1 MKRAEPY
8 RRLYKMSKVARA
20 RLYLDRINQFWRL
33 PTCYRKMRAMKDCK
47 KSRLGLALDLLV
59 LFFSHKTFPNH
70 YGSCRLWSVK
80 KADWGYYYHFTLYS
94 PHHKARLQ
102 RDVQPYVYRILFD
115 DKFLCNM
122 HCKAIGIHTP
132 YTYGTIDPDQ
142 DYKAQIQSWIHVSPG
157 QALFIKPS
165 TGSGGRN
172 AAIAKKS
179 GDEIIV
185 RTMTRSTPLHDYVL
199 KEKSVVQEKISQDN
213 RMAAVSRSSVNTLR
227 LVTMLTKHGKAIVAK
242 AIIRFGVGE
251 AIVDNFGA
259 GGVAVGVDGETG
271 KLSQYGLDKKRN
283 RYLAHPTT
291 GIVFKDFVVPD
302 WERFFNAAIEV
313 QSAFRFYRLLGLD
326 VAMDENGEP
335 VVLEINASP
344 DLAGLEQIA
353 GPLLESQA
361 VLQAFG
367 DDDILVNRHQRRL
380 YTMLKSQS

>member
-1 MKRAEPY
+1 MKRTEPY
-8 RRLYKMSKVARA
+8 SRLYKRSKAARA
-20 RLYLDRINQFWRL
+20 RLYLDRVKQFLRL
-33 PTCYRKMRAMKDCK
+33 PACYRKMRGMKDCE

-59 LFFSHKTFPNH
+59 LFFSYKTFPNH

-122 HCKAIGIHTP
+122 HCKAIGIRTP
-132 YTYGTIDPDQ
+132 YTYGTIDPGQ
-142 DYKAQIQSWIHVSPG
+142 DYRAQIQSWLHASSG
-157 QALFIKPS
+157 QALFIKPII
-165 TGSGGRN
+165 GSGGRN

-179 GDEIIV
+179 GNDIIV
-185 RTMTRSTPLHDYVL
+185 RTMMRSTPLHDYVL
-199 KEKSVVQEKISQDN
+199 EEKSVVQEKISQDS

-227 LVTMLTKHGKAIVAK
+227 LVTMLTKHGEAIVAK
-242 AIIRFGVGE
+242 ALIRFGVGE

-259 GGVAVGVDGETG
+259 GGVAIGVDCETG
-271 KLSQYGLDKKRN
+271 KLSKYGYDEKRN
-283 RYLAHPTT
+283 GYLAHPTT
-291 GIVFKDFVVPD
+291 GIVFEDFVVPD
-302 WERFFNAAIEV
+302 WERLCNAAIEV

-335 VVLEINASP
+335 VVIEINASP
-344 DLAGLEQIA
+344 DLAGMEQIA
-353 GPLLESQA
+353 GPLLESKA

-367 DDDILVNRHQRRL
+367 DDNILVNRHQRRL
-380 YTMLKSQS
+380 YARLKRQS